1 MSMKINEIK
10 DIFEK
15 TPVNDIPLRA
25 AEFKD
30 DERAGVIKL
39 VEKYNKK
46 YNAYLEELKRLEEIS
61 VFEKELRNQGYRL
74 IAGIDEVG
82 RGPLAGPVITAAVI
96 LPENCIIE
104 GINDSKKLSAAKR
117 EYLSEKIKEEAVA
130 YSFGAAT
137 PEEIDDINIL
147 QATYR
152 AMAKAIEGLK
162 TKPDFVLADAVTI
175 PHINVPQKGII
186 HGDARSI
193 SIGAASIIA
202 KVERDSM
209 MSAYEEVYPGYGFD
223 RNKGY
228 GSAEHIEAL
237 KKLGPCPI
245 HRKSFIKNFVQI

>member
-1 MSMKINEIK
+1 MKINEIK

-15 TPVNDIPLRA
+15 TPVNDILLKA
-25 AEFKD
+25 EEFKD
-30 DERAGVIKL
+30 DDRAGVIKL
-39 VEKYNKK
+39 VEKYKK
-46 YNAYLEELKRLEEIS
+46 RYNAYIEELKRLEEIS
-61 VFEKELRNQGYRL
+61 FFEKELRKNGYNL

-130 YSFGAAT
+130 FSFGSAS
-137 PEEIDDINIL
+137 PDEIDDINIL

-152 AMAKAIEGLK
+152 AMAKAIDGLK
-162 TKPDFVLADAVTI
+162 IKPDFVLADAVTI
-175 PHINVPQKGII
+175 PNITVPQKGII
-186 HGDARSI
+186 HGDAKSI

-202 KVERDSM
+202 KVERDAM
-209 MSAYEEVYPGYGFD
+209 MSAYDEVYPGYGFD

-228 GSAEHIEAL
+228 GSSEHIEAL
-237 KKLGPCPI
+237 KEMGPCPI

>member
-1 MSMKINEIK
+1 MSVKINEIK
-10 DIFEK
+10 EMLEN
-15 TPVNDIPLRA
+15 TPINDIPLRLQDL
-25 AEFKD
+25 KD
-30 DERAGVIKL
+30 DDRAGVIKL
-39 VEKYNKK
+39 MEKYKKK
-46 YNAYLEELKRLEEIS
+46 YDAHLKELERLREIS
-61 VFEKELRNQGYRL
+61 AFEMELRKRGYEL

-96 LPENCIIE
+96 LPKNCAIE
-104 GINDSKKLSAAKR
+104 GINDSKKLSASKR
-117 EYLSEKIKEEAVA
+117 EYLSEKIKEGALA
-130 YSFGAAT
+130 YAFGSAS

-152 AMAKAIEGLK
+152 AMKKAIEGLK
-162 TKPDFVLADAVTI
+162 IKPDFVLADAVTI
-175 PHINVPQKGII
+175 PEITMPQKGII

-202 KVERDSM
+202 KVERDAM

-237 KKLGPCPI
+237 KRLGPCPI
-245 HRKSFIKNFVQI
+245 HRRTFIKNFVEI

>member
-1 MSMKINEIK
+1 MKINEIK

-104 GINDSKKLSAAKR
+104 GINDSKKLSAVVQR
-117 EYLSEKIKEEAVA
+117 GSIY
-130 YSFGAAT
+130 
-137 PEEIDDINIL
+137 P
-147 QATYR
+147 
-152 AMAKAIEGLK
+152 KA
-162 TKPDFVLADAVTI
+162 
-175 PHINVPQKGII
+175 
-186 HGDARSI
+186 
-193 SIGAASIIA
+193 
-202 KVERDSM
+202 
-209 MSAYEEVYPGYGFD
+209 
-223 RNKGY
+223 
-228 GSAEHIEAL
+228 
-237 KKLGPCPI
+237 
-245 HRKSFIKNFVQI
+245 